1 MVSIKM
7 VRAHCLLA
15 CGLQIL
21 LAGCKSSP
29 EDSVLPPPVRAVAG
43 APSMAAANEMLFV
56 PGDFLELFVKEDAT
70 LNGSY
75 EVREGGYIVIPRAG
89 RIQVAGLDRTQAE
102 ARVKEVLQR
111 TQLTEATILVERDA
125 KNEALE
131 HGTAP
136 LSALPKVMVYLTG
149 AVSRSGVHHIPVPPG
164 RALGAYEALLIAGGM
179 NKFAREDRVE
189 IFRTDRDG
197 RRRRAVIDLRAVR
210 LGQADDP
217 PLGEGDIIHVPE
229 RVFGF

>member
-1 MVSIKM
+1 MVFIKM
-7 VRAHCLLA
+7 VRVPCLLA

-21 LAGCKSSP
+21 LVGCKSSS
-29 EDSVLPPPVRAVAG
+29 EESVLPPPVRTVAG
-43 APSMAAANEMLFV
+43 APGAAPANAMVFV

-89 RIQVAGLDRTQAE
+89 RIEVAGLDRTQAE

-125 KNEALE
+125 KSTPLEA
-131 HGTAP
+131 GTSP

-164 RALGAYEALLIAGGM
+164 RSLGAYEALLIAGGM

-189 IFRTDRDG
+189 IFRTDSEG